1 MPPRMTTD
9 NFIKRATQRWGS
21 RWDYSNTQYTGSKKT
36 ILIGCP
42 EHGEFEQ
49 VAASHL
55 SGFLGCPG
63 CNGRHISTADFI
75 ERAKEVWGDR
85 WDYQL
90 SKYSTSHDSITI
102 ACLDHGPFQ
111 TTPLLHLRGSGGCPV
126 CADGR
131 RMQSED
137 FFREVENVWGDR
149 WGTDRV
155 EFINTTTPVTLT
167 CYLHG
172 DFEQTPKQL
181 LRGTVG
187 CPPCNKRTSEGF
199 SLRAREVWGDRWD
212 YNDEYNG
219 ANSKVTIT
227 CPTHGAFKQRAENHI
242 RGYVGCRS
250 CGVQTSGGEISLGDF
265 LESQGLPMVRGD
277 RETLGGQEIDF
288 LFPSLNIGIEFNGV
302 YFHSEKFKDKNYHYN
317 KFRSAQAAGIRL
329 LQVWEDDWR
338 LRRKIVEEHL
348 KTVLGT
354 SNNPKVGARK
364 LKIVEVGP
372 SEARE
377 FLNAHHIQGFVGA
390 SVYCAGIFDGEIVA
404 LASFKRRSK
413 GYELSRYATSV
424 NVQGGHSRIVSY
436 FERTYNPESLCTFA
450 DLTFSDGGLYRNT
463 GWREDK
469 LLPPDY
475 SYLRS
480 GVRQHKFSYRITRFR
495 NDPSLEFV
503 DGASERELA
512 AMNSLL
518 RVYDAGKIRFVR

>member
-9 NFIKRATQRWGS
+9 NFIERATQRWGS
-21 RWDYSNTQYTGSKKT
+21 RWDYSNTQYTGSKNSV
-36 ILIGCP
+36 LIGCS
-42 EHGEFEQ
+42 EHGEFKQ

-126 CADGR
+126 CGDGR

-155 EFINTTTPVTLT
+155 EFINTTTPITLT
-167 CYLHG
+167 CSLHG
-172 DFEQTPKQL
+172 DFNQTPKQL

-187 CPPCNKRTSEGF
+187 CPACNKRTAEGF
-199 SLRAREVWGDRWD
+199 ATRAKEVWGDRWD
-212 YNDEYNG
+212 YEG
-219 ANSKVTIT
+219 A
-227 CPTHGAFKQRAENHI
+227 
-242 RGYVGCRS
+242 Y
-250 CGVQTSGGEISLGDF
+250 DF

-288 LFPSLNIGIEFNGV
+288 LFPTLNIGIEFNGV

-317 KFRSAQAAGIRL
+317 KFKSSQAAGIRL

-354 SNNPKVGARK
+354 SDNPKVGARK
-364 LKIVEVGP
+364 LDIVEVRP

-436 FERTYNPESLCTFA
+436 FEKTYNPESLCTFA

-463 GWREDK
+463 GWQEDK

-512 AMNSLL
+512 AMNNLL